1 MSRNFDLKPATR
13 ETVPLIVGIV
23 GASGSG
29 KTYSALRL
37 ATGIQRVVGG
47 KIGFIDTE
55 GRRGLFYAD
64 DFKFDH
70 LDFRAPFDPLSY
82 LDAIETCAAR
92 GAKTIVVDGQ
102 SFEHDGSGGVL
113 EMHAAEQQRLATAWR
128 TSLDKVNM
136 SAWQKPK
143 ADRRK
148 LLNAM
153 IQMGVNFVLCFRA
166 KEKMDLKGDK
176 PKVLGWMPIAGEEFV
191 YESTV
196 TCLLY
201 PGSNG
206 VPAWHPTEMGE
217 KATIKMPGKLAH
229 IFADKQPLSEEMGE
243 RLARWAAGD
252 VTSGKG
258 DTSPPPPNGE
268 RAALERE
275 IAALVASL
283 KIGGAG
289 FKERFGKTRGEMS
302 IDELIETVA
311 KLTAEMERP

>member
-1 MSRNFDLKPATR
+1 MRNFQLKPATR

-29 KTYSALRL
+29 KSFSALRL

-70 LDFRAPFDPLSY
+70 LDFRAPFAPLEY
-82 LDAIETCAAR
+82 LEAIEACVAG
-92 GAKTIVVDGQ
+92 GAKTLVVDGM
-102 SFEHDGSGGVL
+102 SFEHDGPGGVL
-113 EMHAAEQQRLATAWR
+113 EMHAAEQDRLAKAWR
-128 TSLDKVNM
+128 TTLDKVNM

-143 ADRRK
+143 ADRRR

-166 KEKMDLKGDK
+166 KEKMDLKGEK
-176 PKVLGWMPIAGEEFV
+176 PKALGWMPIAGEEFV

-206 VPAWHPTEMGE
+206 VPSWHPAEMGE
-217 KATIKMPGKLAH
+217 KATIKMPGKLAG
-229 IFADKQPLSEEMGE
+229 IFGQGQPLSEDIGE
-243 RLARWAAGD
+243 KLARWAAGD
-252 VTSGKG
+252 VAGQPAAVPSA
-258 DTSPPPPNGE
+258 NGE

-283 KIGGAG
+283 KIGGGG
-289 FKERFGKTRGEMS
+289 FKERFGKSRAEMS
-302 IDELIETVA
+302 IDELIEAVA
-311 KLTAEMERP
+311 KLTAEMERT